1 MAMVGVDKAA
11 AGALI
16 GGVASPLLAKPDA
29 GAAGATPFAGL
40 VHSIM
45 DQTQTLSQ
53 QASDAVN
60 GLLSGQGVEIHQ
72 VMIAQQKASVAFEL
86 AMQVRNKA
94 VSAYQQMMG
103 MQF

>member
-1 MAMVGVDKAA
+1 MVGVEKV
-11 AGALI
+11 AGAVA
-16 GGVASPLLAKPDA
+16 GGTASPLLMKADA

-45 DQTQTLSQ
+45 EQTQTLSK
-53 QASDAVN
+53 QASDAVT
-60 GLLSGQGVEIHQ
+60 GLLSGEGVEIHD

>member
-1 MAMVGVDKAA
+1 MVGADKV
-11 AGALI
+11 AGALVA
-16 GGVASPLLAKPDA
+16 GAASPLLAKVDA
-29 GAAGATPFAGL
+29 GGAGATPFAGL

-45 DQTQTLSQ
+45 DQTETLSK
-53 QASDAVN
+53 QASDAVS
-60 GLLSGQGVEIHQ
+60 GLLGGQGVEIHD